1 MSRPRYTIV
10 PTDRL
15 LWTAGVVTGAS
26 LPHWPKLPLWVPLL
40 LGLCI
45 LWRLAAKLPRWPLP
59 NRTLRILFAFG
70 AFLGVLLEYGTING
84 VEAGSA
90 LLIVMVALK
99 FLESHSQRDQIILVI
114 LAYFLVFASLLT
126 ERSIAVAVYL
136 LAFVWIT
143 TAGLLQMGRHRT
155 LLPSWPTAKLAARLL
170 LQSVPIMLVL
180 FLLFPRLPGPLW
192 ALPGNTSSGATG
204 LSDTMSPGDITNLG
218 LSDEIAF
225 RVQFLTP
232 PPRASELYWRGP
244 VLSQFNG
251 RTWFRRPGMG
261 RQVINTL
268 EVTGEPTEY
277 RVMLEPNG
285 RNWLFALDMPQS
297 WTPIGRRNV
306 IMNSDHQLQAFGLPP
321 ALNRIDYGVT
331 SYTTYTAKEPLTPA
345 DQQWYTQLPE
355 GSNPRTRALA
365 SSWLADDPTPETVI
379 ERALDVFRGPDFFYT
394 LTPPALGMHSADE
407 FIFETHEGFCE
418 HYASALA
425 IMLRAAGLPTR
436 VVTGYQGGE
445 LNGFGDYYIV
455 RQMDAHAWT
464 EVWLGDRGWVRIDP
478 VSAVAP
484 ERIAFGSL
492 RSSAREVLGLR
503 GLSRLPW
510 MRQALLLWDAV
521 NVRWNEWVIGYG
533 PQLQRSLLQYLGLE
547 SAGWRSLLTLAVVG
561 TVALL
566 VTLTVYLGWTSHRHR
581 RGDRAARSFARF
593 ARKLEAARVRPPL
606 QGEGPQAYA
615 RHASVELPR
624 AAGEIAAIVGS
635 YLAARYEP
643 DADGAA
649 LADLEHRVTHF
660 RAAT

>member
-15 LWTAGVVTGAS
+15 LWTAGVVGGAS
-26 LPHWPKLPLWVPLL
+26 LPHWPALPLWVPLL
-40 LGLCI
+40 LGACV
-45 LWRLAAKLPRWPLP
+45 LWRLAAKLPWWPQP
-59 NRTLRILFAFG
+59 NRTLRIVFAFV

-99 FLESHSQRDQIILVI
+99 FLESHSQRDQIVLVI
-114 LAYFLVFASLLT
+114 LAYFLVFASLLS
-126 ERSIAVAVYL
+126 ERSILVAVYL

-155 LLPSWPTAKLAARLL
+155 LLPSWPTAKFAARLL

-218 LSDEIAF
+218 LSDEIAL
-225 RVQFLTP
+225 RVRFLTSA
-232 PPRASELYWRGP
+232 PRASELYWRGP

-268 EVTGEPTEY
+268 EVAGEPTEY

-285 RNWLFALDMPQS
+285 RNWLFAIDMPQS

-321 ALNRIDYGVT
+321 SQNRIDYGVT
-331 SYTTYTAKEPLTPA
+331 SYTTYAAKEALTPTEQA
-345 DQQWYTQLPE
+345 WYTQLPE
-355 GSNPRTRALA
+355 GSNPRTRSLA
-365 SSWLADDPTPETVI
+365 SGWLADDPAPETII
-379 ERALDVFRGPDFFYT
+379 ERALDVFRGPEFFYT
-394 LTPPALGMHSADE
+394 LTPPPLGSHTADE
-407 FIFETHEGFCE
+407 FIFETREGFCE
-418 HYASALA
+418 HYASAFA

-445 LNGFGDYYIV
+445 FNGIGDYYIV

-464 EVWLGDRGWVRIDP
+464 EVWLGDRGWVRVDP

-484 ERIAFGSL
+484 ERIALGSM
-492 RSSAREVLGLR
+492 RSSAREALGTTA
-503 GLSRLPW
+503 LSRLPW

-547 SAGWRSLLTLAVVG
+547 RPGWRSLLTLAAIA
-561 TVALL
+561 TAALL
-566 VTLTVYLGWTSHRHR
+566 VALTLYLGWTSHRHR
-581 RGDRAARSFARF
+581 RGDRAARCFARF
-593 ARKLEAARVRPPL
+593 TRALEAAHVRPQL
-606 QGEGPQAYA
+606 LGEGPHAYA
-615 RHASVELPR
+615 LHAAAVLPR
-624 AAGEIAAIVGS
+624 AAGEITSIVGR

-643 DADGAA
+643 DADGSA
-649 LADLEHRVTHF
+649 LADLERRVGQF
-660 RAAT
+660 RAA